1 MISFPFAHRVS
12 RRFGIIH
19 YPVVSIGIWSQK
31 FRRWLPVE
39 AVVDTGAD
47 YTLLPR
53 FFLQS
58 LGAKGLRGG
67 TAIPS
72 KGIGGSERVRFFP
85 HWPLRLG
92 PWNLSAPIGFLDRDD
107 IPPLL
112 GRMGCLNRFQVSFWR
127 RRTTF
132 AMPRPGKP

>member
-1 MISFPFAHRVS
+1 M
-12 RRFGIIH
+12 
-19 YPVVSIGIWSQK
+19 
-31 FRRWLPVE
+31 
-39 AVVDTGAD
+39 DTGAD

-58 LGAKGLRGG
+58 LGAKGLGGG
-67 TAIPS
+67 TTIPS

-112 GRMGCLNRFQVSFWR
+112 GRMECLDRFQVTFR
-127 RRTTF
+127 RQRTAF
-132 AMPRPGKP
+132 AMLRSRIRRFGRA